1 LVEDKKVSK
10 KSKAKELVERA
21 EAAADR
27 IEAAE
32 KRAEERAVEEA
43 EAKAEEILGGDSEAG
58 AQPIPK
64 KEETPAEYKDRV
76 MSGEADGEK

>member
-1 LVEDKKVSK
+1 LEEEKKVSK

-43 EAKAEEILGGDSEAG
+43 EDKAKEILGGDSEAG
-58 AQPIPK
+58 AQPPAV

>member
-1 LVEDKKVSK
+1 MVEDKKVSK

-58 AQPIPK
+58 AQPPAV
-64 KEETPAEYKDRV
+64 KEETPEEYKNRV
-76 MSGEADGEK
+76 MAGEVDETT